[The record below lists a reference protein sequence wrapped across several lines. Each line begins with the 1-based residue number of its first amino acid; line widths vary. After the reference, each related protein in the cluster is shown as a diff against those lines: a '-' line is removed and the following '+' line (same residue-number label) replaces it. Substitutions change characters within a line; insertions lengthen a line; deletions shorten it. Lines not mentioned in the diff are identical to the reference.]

1 MSHHRILALALSASC
16 LWGCGGDDEAPAP
29 PPGGGGGEGGGG
41 AMGCATDGTATVE
54 VEVSG
59 LPDGV
64 DGDVVLNGD
73 GVSETFSESTT
84 FEDLATGDYTVSA
97 GTELDNDPVVRTVY
111 EPVIDEQDFC
121 LEDGATHVVSVSY
134 EALPSS
140 NKLWTSNLLGFP
152 STELRAAGDG
162 EPIVVE
168 APAGRDLA
176 FDRNGNLWAFGGTLA
191 EPHVVRFPAAGL
203 GTSGE
208 KEWDL
213 GINVPA
219 VECIPAMRALAF
231 AGPDLWL
238 SVCGEQVMKFTD
250 GMLLEGSEESIDVT
264 PDQVISGMSGNQDI
278 AANEVGLWVATGS
291 TILRYDSRTEAAYS
305 GPADLTLTI
314 RDAEDSR
321 DLDPTGITFDADGN
335 LWGFGFGSNSVFKIA
350 AADLDQADEQT
361 VIAEVSFVLGVQVL
375 VATGAFDDGGGL
387 WVSHGSG
394 QIGRL
399 SPAQLA
405 VSSGTGDPVTPER
418 MIANDALES
427 ELNIALFAAPAG
439 VPLAPGYD

>member
-1 MSHHRILALALSASC
+1 MSYRWIAPLALSASFF
-16 LWGCGGDDEAPAP
+16 WGCGGDDDA
-29 PPGGGGGEGGGG
+29 PGGDASGGAGGEGGGTG
-41 AMGCATDGTATVE
+41 GCATDGTATIE

-59 LPDGV
+59 LPDGLA
-64 DGDVVLNGD
+64 GEVVLTGD
-73 GVSETFSESTT
+73 GVSETFGESTT
-84 FEDLATGDYTVSA
+84 FEDLATGDYSMSA
-97 GTELDNDPVVRTVY
+97 GTVLDDDPVVRTVY
-111 EPVIDEQDFC
+111 EPVIDERDFC
-121 LEDGATHVVSVSY
+121 LADGATHVVSVTY

-140 NKLWTSNLLGFP
+140 NKLWTSNLVGFP

-168 APAGRDLA
+168 APAGRDIA
-176 FDRNGNLWAFGGTLA
+176 FDRSGNLWAFGATLA
-191 EPHVVRFPAAGL
+191 EPHVVRFPVAEL
-203 GTSGE
+203 GSSGE
-208 KEWDL
+208 KTWDL
-213 GINVPA
+213 GINVPSIG
-219 VECIPAMRALAF
+219 CIPALRALAF

-238 SVCGEQVMKFTD
+238 SVCGEQVMKFTN
-250 GMLLEGSEESIDVT
+250 GMLELEAGEVT

-278 AANEVGLWVATGS
+278 ATNEAGLWVATGS
-291 TILRYDSRTEAAYS
+291 TILRYNYLPGAERSD
-305 GPADLTLTI
+305 PADLTLTV

-350 AADLDQADEQT
+350 AADLAQEDEQV

-387 WVSHGSG
+387 WVSHGAG

-405 VSSGTGDPVTPER
+405 VSAGTGDPVTPER
-418 MIANDALES
+418 MIASDALLS

>member
-1 MSHHRILALALSASC
+1 MSYRWIAKVALSATMIF
-16 LWGCGGDDEAPAP
+16 GCGGDDDAPAP
-29 PPGGGGGEGGGG
+29 AASGGAGGEGG
-41 AMGCATDGTATVE
+41 AGCSTDGTATIE

-59 LPDGV
+59 LPDGLA
-64 DGDVVLNGD
+64 GDVVLNGD
-73 GVSETFSESTT
+73 GVRETFTETTT
-84 FEDLATGDYTVSA
+84 FEDLATGDYSLSA
-97 GTELDNDPVVRTVY
+97 GTVLDDDPVVRTVY
-111 EPVIDEQDFC
+111 EPVIDERDFC

-140 NKLWTSNLLGFP
+140 NKLWTSSLVGFP
-152 STELRAAGDG
+152 SAELRASG
-162 EPIVVE
+162 EATPIVVE
-168 APAGRDLA
+168 APAGKDLA
-176 FDRNGNLWAFGGTLA
+176 FDRSGNLWVFGGTLA
-191 EPHVVRFPAAGL
+191 EPHVLRFAVGEL
-203 GTSGE
+203 GSGGE

-213 GINVPA
+213 GLNVPA
-219 VECIPAMRALAF
+219 VACIPAMRAIAF

-238 SVCGEQVMKFTD
+238 SVCGEQVMKFTN
-250 GMLLEGSEESIDVT
+250 GMFLEDSGDTEPDDIT

-278 AANEVGLWVATGS
+278 AANEAGLWVATG
-291 TILRYDSRTEAAYS
+291 TTVLRYNSRPDAEYS

-321 DLDPTGITFDADGN
+321 DLDPTGLTFDADGN

-350 AADLDQADEQT
+350 AADLDQEDEQV
-361 VIAEVSFVLGVQVL
+361 VIAEVSFVLGVEVL

-394 QIGRL
+394 RIGRL

-405 VSSGTGDPVTPER
+405 VSAGTGDPVTPER
-418 MIANDALES
+418 MIQSDALDS